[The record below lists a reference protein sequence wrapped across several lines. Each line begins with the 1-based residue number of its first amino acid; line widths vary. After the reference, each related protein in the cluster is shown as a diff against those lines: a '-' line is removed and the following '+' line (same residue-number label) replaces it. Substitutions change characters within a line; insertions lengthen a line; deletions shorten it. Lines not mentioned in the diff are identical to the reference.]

1 MMTRGRMQYRWID
14 RLIGCV
20 PFDNFS
26 YAESA
31 IVDYSISIGNGFRRS
46 GGFTMGKERRK
57 LWSIFDKLT
66 RRKRMLV
73 VLRSTVLGNEKY

>member
-31 IVDYSISIGNGFRRS
+31 IVDCSISIGNGFRRS
-46 GGFTMGKERRK
+46 GAFTMGNWLKERRK
-57 LWSIFDKLT
+57 FWSIFDKLT
-66 RRKRMLV
+66 RRK
-73 VLRSTVLGNEKY
+73 